1 MSLADQITKLGK
13 RLDDSIEGVLA
24 EQIGTNSRL
33 DDLDFQLGEVRDLL
47 HRVLSLLETD
57 EEGQGGQPGSN

>member
-1 MSLADQITKLGK
+1 MTLADQITKLGK

-33 DDLDFQLGEVRDLL
+33 DDLDYQIGEVRDLL
-47 HRVLSLLETD
+47 NHVLALLQVSKPT
-57 EEGQGGQPGSN
+57 S